1 MAREEAMRSR
11 ADKQANLTAA
21 RRAEKLLRQRTNVYV
36 EIARACQFSL
46 SDTESCRTSVSRPTC
61 RAWAVELGPVDPPKS
76 RPKAGTDLWSRPLY
90 AYKPRQRRVGQP
102 GAGAR
107 RRGAKTRHKGG
118 PPRAHTTEAYLKT
131 PLPA

>member
-1 MAREEAMRSR
+1 M
-11 ADKQANLTAA
+11 
-21 RRAEKLLRQRTNVYV
+21 
-36 EIARACQFSL
+36 
-46 SDTESCRTSVSRPTC
+46 
-61 RAWAVELGPVDPPKS
+61 ELGPVDPPKS

-131 PLPA
+131 PLPAYRAWSSQGGGPTGGRGGPGAAKLRRRGGGGTPPRFGSSCW